1 MRARNMRFPTFLGAL
16 ALVAANAWAEPPT
29 PESVETLLAATRA
42 ESMMNSMY
50 TVIEQ
55 SMRGGMRQSLQ
66 GQTLTDE
73 QQRVLDAVPGKFIA
87 VMREEFNWSK
97 MKPLYVQLYRETF
110 DQAEIDGLIA
120 FYRTPVGQSFIEKM
134 PVVMQKS
141 MAATQTLMA
150 PLIAKMRAAM
160 DKAMAEAKAQK

>member
-50 TVIEQ
+50 AMVEQ
-55 SMRGGMRQSLQ
+55 SMRGGLRQSLQ

-73 QQRVLDAVPGKFIA
+73 QQRVLDAVPGRFIA
-87 VMREEFNWSK
+87 VMREEFNWPK

-120 FYRTPVGQSFIEKM
+120 FYRSPAGQAFVDKM
-134 PVVMQKS
+134 PIVMQKS
-141 MAATQTLMA
+141 MAISQAQLQTFL
-150 PLIAKMRAAM
+150 PKMRAAM
-160 DKAMAEAKAQK
+160 EQAMADAKVGR